1 MRVLSAVLA
10 SAAVVAAAAFKNVQ
24 PNDCGAVP
32 SGVPTLS
39 ESEDWACYSVSTKQ
53 DGTSTPSSLFRFKLP
68 ANMQGKSLQ
77 FMAVNHQSQGANT
90 NDYWRSLTSRVA
102 FRFISPGDTYAAAYM
117 AQGNDPFVA
126 SVSGTSVTYPTAGP
140 NLDSVDSMTAGP
152 WNYQAV
158 TGWAGS
164 ATRQHSAIFTRSNLE
179 GGSDLEYGVSINHYG
194 KPATADT
201 SVSFN
206 AVVLY
211 RVTKTT
217 STDLL
222 RAGVLESSTVLKGT
236 GDEASI
242 MMLPGFTTRV
252 PSSAKFIQ
260 RGYPVQQYTTTVSCT
275 SVNLYTT
282 NDPARYSQ
290 PHIGALPNN
299 FHAVTSNMFA
309 PSGIL
314 GSADVDKTVD
324 PEAFMK
330 LPNSTT
336 LCTYANQAETCVW
349 NDQVGPSSS
358 TGPAL
363 GFDVYKSFAYIPV
376 TVPSGFAGSW
386 ATVFTPPGSSATVAG
401 MEWSASTPVFWMGTV
416 SMKATEYPALTSL
429 KDATFQWLPSAEYMH
444 SVTGGGSVYNNTV
457 DSLAVDLKTQ
467 PNTPFRTYM
476 VELPARWWLFRPDF
490 KTVRSTYSKTGKTAQ
505 YDLPGWSVPWDMM
518 VYDNGAGRYKQAGST
533 DGVRDGAP
541 TSYTYIGAGIG
552 GSGSYSSV
560 TVQNQ
565 RDMLF
570 QRNCYDLMPQEQP
583 SLGYTDSGSLVV
595 SNCPVINTGLAL
607 DTDSGAVS
615 NSYEVTR
622 TLRAYQP
629 RSTIAI
635 VRVWAPRASKLQ
647 TLTGL
652 AEYTA
657 PNMFTIGSAGMDVR
671 TLGGECLDYS
681 DCAVADADSHPASEQ
696 YRESAARDDPE
707 TFKFCMER
715 KFKVDDAFS
724 ASGSRMA
731 RVTRCVQCYTEAH
744 CEPGE
749 YCHTDLGGLSTTTDG
764 QLYVID
770 PESAAKAGTCQKKNP
785 DILGGKCDLAAS
797 TATQIIPGTDA
808 DEHFVEGH
816 GFCGEKAFY
825 PGNSRDANNVAGQ
838 VRDNLWTGACVDGTC
853 MECTPG
859 TWVAGTLGSAIN
871 ARVCLNGDVA
881 SARDV
886 DGTIRTF
893 NQDTRAGVLFT
904 LVWGCIILLL
914 LFCAHMVGEA
924 RRHREK
930 VGGPPLSCGDYVKC
944 CGACS
949 RTPGT
954 ASDSATVAPKA

>member
-1 MRVLSAVLA
+1 MPALLLPSIT
-10 SAAVVAAAAFKNVQ
+10 VVAAAAFKNVQ
-24 PNDCGAVP
+24 PNDCGALP

-39 ESEDWACYSVSTKQ
+39 ESEDWGCYSVSTKQ

-68 ANMQGKSLQ
+68 ANMQDKSLQ
-77 FMAVNHQSQGANT
+77 FMVVNHQSQGADT
-90 NDYWRSLTSRVA
+90 NDYWRSLTARVA
-102 FRFISPGDTYAAAYM
+102 FRFIHPGDTYAAAYM

-126 SVSGTSVTYPTAGP
+126 SVSGTSVSYPTAGP
-140 NLDSVDSMTAGP
+140 NLDDVASMLSSP
-152 WNYQAV
+152 WNYRAV
-158 TGWAGS
+158 WGWAGS
-164 ATRQHSAIFTRSNLE
+164 TTRQHSGIFTRAGLE
-179 GGSDLEYGVSINHYG
+179 GGSGMEYGFTINHYG

-217 STDLL
+217 TADLL
-222 RAGVLESSTVLKGT
+222 RNGVLESSAMLKGT
-236 GDEASI
+236 GDKATI

-260 RGYPVQQYTTTVSCT
+260 RGYPVQQYTTTVSCS

-282 NDPARYSQ
+282 NDPTRYSQ

-299 FHAVTSNMFA
+299 FHVVTSNMFS
-309 PSGIL
+309 SGNIL
-314 GSADVDKTVD
+314 EAADVDKTVD
-324 PEAFMK
+324 PNTFMK
-330 LPNSTT
+330 LPSATT

-349 NDQVGPSSS
+349 NDQVGPSSAN
-358 TGPAL
+358 GPTP
-363 GFDVYKSFAYIPV
+363 GFDVYKTYAYIPV
-376 TVPSGFAGSW
+376 TVPSGTSSSW
-386 ATVFTPPGSSATVAG
+386 STVFTTPGSSATVAG
-401 MEWSASTPVFWMGTV
+401 MEWSASTPVFWMGAV

-444 SVTGGGSVYNNTV
+444 GVTGANTVYNNTV
-457 DSLAVDLKTQ
+457 NSLAVDLKTQ
-467 PNTPFRTYM
+467 PNTPFRVYM
-476 VELPARWWLFRPDF
+476 VELPARWWMFRPDF
-490 KTVRSTYSKTGKTAQ
+490 KGVRSTYSKTGKTAQ
-505 YDLPGWSVPWDMM
+505 YNLPGWSVPWDMM
-518 VYDNGAGRYKQAGST
+518 VYDNGAGRSKQGGST
-533 DGVRDGAP
+533 DGVRDAAQP
-541 TSYTYIGAGIG
+541 FYSYTGAGIG
-552 GSGSYSSV
+552 GTASYGT

-565 RDMLF
+565 RDMRF
-570 QRNCYDLMPQEQP
+570 ERNCYDLMPQEQP
-583 SLGYTDSGSLVV
+583 SLSYTFSGSPVV
-595 SNCPVINTGLAL
+595 SNCPFINTGLAL
-607 DTDSGAVS
+607 TSGAGAVAS
-615 NSYEVTR
+615 TYEVIN
-622 TLRAYQP
+622 TLRAMQP

-635 VRVWAPRASKLQ
+635 VRVWAPRATKQQ

-652 AEYTA
+652 AEHTA
-657 PNMFTIGSAGMDVR
+657 PNMFTISSVGMDVR

-707 TFKFCMER
+707 TFNFCLER
-715 KFKVDDAFS
+715 RFKVDNAFS
-724 ASGSRMA
+724 TSGNRMVRA
-731 RVTRCVQCYTEAH
+731 TRCVQCYMDDH

-749 YCHTDLGGLSTTTDG
+749 YCHTDIGELRATTDG
-764 QLYVID
+764 MLYEVD

-785 DILGGKCDLAAS
+785 DILGGKCDLAAG
-797 TATQIIPGTDA
+797 TTLQVIPGTDA

-816 GFCGEKAFY
+816 GYCGEKAY
-825 PGNSRDANNVAGQ
+825 YRGNSRDAGNVAGM
-838 VRDNLWTGACVDGTC
+838 VRRNLWTGACVDGTC

-859 TWVAGTLGSAIN
+859 RWSPGSVSSSTN
-871 ARVCLNGDVA
+871 PRVCLNGDIA

-930 VGGPPLSCGDYVKC
+930 VSGPPLSCGDYVKC

-949 RTPGT
+949 RTPGS
-954 ASDSATVAPKA
+954 ASDSATVAPKV